1 MASWRFIK
9 NKIFVKAETFD
20 RFYQSSCLY
29 PEKTYHMVDIAQG
42 IPGLPDL
49 TQPTQLIEFG
59 KQLLRTFLIL
69 AGLIGV
75 LGIAIALLSFS
86 LRRDEPEQAIF
97 IGEWIVRY
105 SVLLRGLQHTALIL
119 ILLVG
124 GFFLCS
130 TLSTRY
136 HFWEQARVAKVAQTV
151 AGERLEQPAP
161 QVRYV
166 IQAPYTYNTQVGNR
180 LVRVQEKRSINRF
193 LAIAGSQIEVK
204 IDQVPDPQKQGRAIY
219 LLDFSA
225 DYQATNRLKQAE
237 NFFFEIS
244 PPNGYSLL
252 QNFKVE
258 RNGTR
263 LQQNNPGEY
272 SFPFRL
278 QPNEKTRFRVTY
290 KAQGAPRW
298 VYNASGQLLSNFRL
312 SLLANFPEADFA
324 SGIVPTESKEEAK
337 GTRFTWVFDD
347 NVSVLNPFGVFTAIE
362 RDQNTGILPRLLI
375 LAPALFLWWLFLLYL
390 SLPMSLRDVAIAGAT
405 FFACILALTY
415 LSRAVNSQIA
425 WTGISLILL
434 ALAWGLGTNRRAHL
448 AAFICTIAGAILP
461 VLGLL
466 VAYSGLTLSL
476 AGLLSAIWLAVR
488 NWYNLYPLTS
498 GHSTNN
504 AE

>member
-1 MASWRFIK
+1 
-9 NKIFVKAETFD
+9 
-20 RFYQSSCLY
+20 
-29 PEKTYHMVDIAQG
+29 MVDLAQG

-69 AGLIGV
+69 TGLIAG
-75 LGIAIALLSFS
+75 LGIAIACLSFS
-86 LRRDEPEQAIF
+86 LRRHESEQTSF
-97 IGEWIVRY
+97 INEWVVRY
-105 SVLLRGLQHTALIL
+105 SVLMRGLQHTTLIL
-119 ILLVG
+119 ILLIG

-136 HFWEQARVAKVAQTV
+136 HFWEQARVAKVAETV

-161 QVRYV
+161 QLRYV

-180 LVRVQEKRSINRF
+180 LVRVEEKRVINRF
-193 LAIAGSQIEVK
+193 LSLTASQIEVK

-225 DYQATNRLKQAE
+225 DYQATNRLNQAE

-252 QNFKVE
+252 HNFKVE
-258 RNGTR
+258 QNGTR
-263 LQQNNPGEY
+263 LQPKNPGEY
-272 SFPFRL
+272 SFALRL
-278 QPNEKTRFRVTY
+278 QPNEKTSFKVTY

-298 VYNASGQLLSNFRL
+298 VYNASGQLFSNFRL
-312 SLLANFPEADFA
+312 SVLANFPEADFA
-324 SGIVPTESKEEAK
+324 SGIVPTESNQEAK

-347 NVSVLNPFGVFTAIE
+347 NVSVLNPFGVFTAIKPA
-362 RDQNTGILPRLLI
+362 QNTGIIPRLLI
-375 LAPALFLWWLFLLYL
+375 LAPALFLWWLLLLYL

-415 LSRAVNSQIA
+415 LSRAVNPQIA
-425 WTGISLILL
+425 WTGISLVLV
-434 ALAWGLGTNRRAHL
+434 ALAWGLGSNRRLHL
-448 AAFICTIAGAILP
+448 AAVICTISGAILP

-466 VAYSGLTLSL
+466 VTYSGLTLSL
-476 AGLLSAIWLAVR
+476 AGLLSVIWLAVC

-498 GHSTNN
+498 GYSTNRR
-504 AE
+504 E